1 MGYQPRHH
9 LGGDEVDNM
18 NFKGYM
24 PRKFS
29 RIHLISSDSPSS
41 LIMSFI
47 FAFFLLKIDF
57 LSLLKFIFF
66 IDWAM
71 RYC

>member
-18 NFKGYM
+18 DFKGYI

-29 RIHLISSDSPSS
+29 RIHLINSNSPSS
-41 LIMSFI
+41 LIMTLTLG
-47 FAFFLLKIDF
+47 FFLLKTVF
-57 LSLLKFIFF
+57 LAL
-66 IDWAM
+66 
-71 RYC
+71 

>member
-9 LGGDEVDNM
+9 LSGDGVDNM
-18 NFKGYM
+18 DFEGYM

-47 FAFFLLKIDF
+47 LGFFLLKINF
-57 LSLLKFIFF
+57 LSLLKFIFTL
-66 IDWAM
+66 
-71 RYC
+71 